1 MDTPASPLLLQ
12 PLWDALIRVA
22 GAATIGHPL
31 FFIVPIMTTVVV
43 AGLAFSCADAFVTKR
58 LPFAPTVRYLAVTLP
73 GYLVVFAVLQW
84 LPMPL
89 RFPVPVRAP
98 TLLAFARDL
107 VLCLIVGD
115 VLSYWWHRLEHGSR
129 LVFRRVHYV
138 HHKVARPLTVWSGFY
153 VHPVESLGVFITFY
167 IYPFVFRVHP
177 MVFVTYA
184 ALNTFITMV
193 THCGYDL
200 WWYPKSVFAS
210 APMHEHHH
218 CGPKPPNFCVLL
230 TLSDKLFGTFKPS

>member
-1 MDTPASPLLLQ
+1 VRRTVAQVTPNAASARTESRTAFTSNAPAAREPAPGFRRELG
-12 PLWDALIRVA
+12 LWD
-22 GAATIGHPL
+22 
-31 FFIVPIMTTVVV
+31 TTVVV

-89 RFPVPVRAP
+89 RFPVPARAP
-98 TLLAFARDL
+98 TLLAFTRDL

-138 HHKVARPLTVWSGFY
+138 HHKVTRPLTVWSGFY

-167 IYPFVFRVHP
+167 
-177 MVFVTYA
+177 
-184 ALNTFITMV
+184 FISIKLLILIII
-193 THCGYDL
+193 HHSL
-200 WWYPKSVFAS
+200 RSIKS
-210 APMHEHHH
+210 
-218 CGPKPPNFCVLL
+218 
-230 TLSDKLFGTFKPS
+230 